1 VQAYIYRQL
10 KKYERIQFV
19 HAWNDA
25 LVCGVD
31 DVVERRG
38 MVGGFDVGVVSD
50 CFYQTSTIHA
60 TPPEPSSYESAIR

>member
-1 VQAYIYRQL
+1 M
-10 KKYERIQFV
+10 